1 MSVIPPEPLAAVV
14 QYLASSPGVAAVALV
29 GSHTSSAAESDS
41 DYDLFVYVDGELR
54 ELRSR
59 MADELADAA
68 EWRSI
73 HESAFGDGDV
83 WRLQDGGAWV
93 DLMYWTT
100 AWGEAQLRRVLVE
113 HAASMG
119 YSTAFWRSIRD
130 AQPLYE
136 RDAWHAGLQQQAR
149 QPYPEALRRNIVR
162 LNRPYL
168 REHRFSFRQQTAK
181 AIERHDL
188 VSVNHRVA
196 TWLAS
201 YFDIIFAI
209 NRVLHP
215 GEKRLLDFVGRECQA
230 VPDRM
235 PTSVERLVE
244 LSGLAVPSLPET
256 MDELTADLDAL
267 LHRER
272 LL

>member
-14 QYLASSPGVAAVALV
+14 QYLASSPAVAAVAIV
-29 GSHTSSAAESDS
+29 GSYARGAAESDS
-41 DYDLFVYVDGELR
+41 AYDLFVYVDGELR

-59 MADELADAA
+59 MADQLADAA

-83 WRLQDGGAWV
+83 WRLRDGGYWL
-93 DLMYWTT
+93 DLMCWPT
-100 AWGEAQLRRVLVE
+100 AWGEAQLRRVLVDQT
-113 HAASMG
+113 ASMG

-130 AQPLYE
+130 AQSLYE

-168 REHRFSFRQQTAK
+168 REHRFSFRHQTAK

-188 VSVNHRVA
+188 ISVNHRVA
-196 TWLAS
+196 AWLAS

-209 NRVLHP
+209 NCVLHP
-215 GEKRLLDFVGRECQA
+215 GEKRLRDFVARECQA

-235 PTSVERLVE
+235 ATSVERLVE
-244 LSGLAVPSLPET
+244 LSGLAVPSSLET